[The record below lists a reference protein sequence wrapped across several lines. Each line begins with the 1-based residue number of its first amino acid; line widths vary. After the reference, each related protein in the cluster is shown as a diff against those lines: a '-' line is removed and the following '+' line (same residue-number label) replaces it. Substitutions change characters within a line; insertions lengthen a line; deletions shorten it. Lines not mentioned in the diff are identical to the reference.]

1 MAPPQ
6 NLTRLLHNIASYAGY
21 CVSWTLLLLARTQ
34 STFLK
39 FFRCSRFSEF
49 DSKYFRSINQNTTVV
64 ACKQALLFGRAKRA
78 SRERASKG
86 QRKGDLSSAP
96 RGFAYR
102 SRVLARLASFA
113 QVGELALLAGYY
125 SCSVILTQ
133 PQILFWKPGLFHS
146 GIWLTKQVKHHRR
159 RMNSV
164 GSQRTTNY
172 QSKYKNR
179 VHFTST
185 TSPNMLN
192 STRVLKY
199 KALLQKQ

>member
-1 MAPPQ
+1 MVLRFA
-6 NLTRLLHNIASYAGY
+6 
-21 CVSWTLLLLARTQ
+21 CVSWTLFWLAGTQ
-34 STFLK
+34 STLLK

-78 SRERASKG
+78 SRERRAS

-102 SRVLARLASFA
+102 SRVLARLASLA

-146 GIWLTKQVKHHRR
+146 GTWLTKQVKHHRR

-164 GSQRTTNY
+164 GSQTTRNY